1 MNEETL
7 RALTQLLALVTL
19 QDGVI
24 TETERNYVINLY
36 RQDLDPVTLNTYI
49 RSFDQLSGYDRQK
62 KKTDTPRKQGP
73 ITLNDT
79 VKTLAICNKL
89 NKILEIKQKVF
100 LLLKVLQLI
109 AVDGH
114 FSIHRKRIIE
124 TISAVFN
131 LKTSE
136 LEIIEEFVF
145 YRPGRNIDHNE
156 ILIVNAKEGAGSS
169 NQHIHA
175 ELSGELIFLK
185 LASTDMYFL
194 KYYGDEEIILN
205 GFMMNPGMVY
215 MFTNG
220 STIKTHQ
227 GLAIYFSDLIRK
239 YLREFNPVRIS
250 LNADQV
256 TFKFSNSEI
265 GLQNFTIS
273 EEEGKLIGI
282 LGASGSG
289 KTTLLN
295 VLAGIYKPSEGEIR
309 INGID
314 IHAPNFKRKLKGM
327 VGYISQDDML
337 IEELTLYQNLY
348 YNAKLCFA
356 DLQDRDIRRKVKDI
370 LKTLG
375 LWERKDMQVG
385 NVLNKKISGGQRKR
399 LNIALELIRE
409 PSILFVDEPTSGL
422 SSRDS
427 ENVMDLLKELT
438 YRGKLVFVVIHQ
450 PSSDIYKLFD
460 RVIILD
466 DEGYTIYY
474 GNPIEAVTYFKGATR
489 QLDKERGICP
499 TCGNLNPEQ
508 IFNIVEEK
516 LVDEYGNFTD
526 IRKVKPAQWAKL
538 FEKNFSIKRI
548 EDKISTPEQK
558 LKIPS
563 RWNQIGI
570 FIRRDVLSKLS
581 DRQYLVINLL
591 EAPLLAFILAGIVR
605 YQNARDGTAYL
616 FRFNDNIPVYF
627 IMSIIVAL
635 FFGLMVSAEEII
647 HDRKILKRE
656 GFLNLSRNSYLLS
669 KLTVLFVIS
678 AAQTLSFTVVGNL
691 ILEIKG
697 MILPFWIIL
706 FTVSCF
712 GNILGLNI
720 SDTFRSTVTVYILIP
735 LLIIP
740 QMVLSGLFVNFD
752 KIHESIG
759 NKAKVP
765 LIADLM
771 TSRWAFE
778 AMAVYQFI
786 NNEYESLFYPIDQTI
801 AQADYKS
808 TYFTEKL
815 EDLTEEALFLAGS
828 KEQWNT
834 GKTTDM
840 KGKWKKNRIKTNLT
854 ILENEFRLE
863 SSIPDHWSE
872 QALSFSS
879 DSFNQNEAE
888 KIYSAISRIKKYYRQ
903 EAKKALIM
911 KDEMIRILESPLYY
925 ENLDLLKNEYYNE
938 TLADIVRNV
947 GTKEKV
953 MEYRGRLAQL
963 IDPVF
968 EMDFKPKSPFD
979 YRTHLFAPR
988 KQLIGLEMP
997 TGAFNIFIIWTQSFI
1012 LYFTLYFQVF
1022 RKAIN
1027 SMKYKSWRYLSARG
1041 N

>member
-7 RALTQLLALVTL
+7 QALTQLLVLVTL

-24 TETERNYVINLY
+24 TETEHNYVINLY
-36 RQDLDPVTLNTYI
+36 RQDLDPATMNDYI
-49 RSFDQLSGYDRQK
+49 QSFDKLSGYDRQK
-62 KKTDTPRKQGP
+62 KKTDIPRKQLP
-73 ITLNDT
+73 ISLNDT

-100 LLLKVLQLI
+100 LLLKVLQLV
-109 AVDGH
+109 AVDGR
-114 FSIHRKRIIE
+114 FSIPRKKIIE

-131 LKTSE
+131 IRTQE
-136 LEIIEEFVF
+136 QEIIEEFVF
-145 YRPGRNIDHNE
+145 YRPGKKIDHNE
-156 ILIVNAKEGAGSS
+156 ILIVNDKGPAESAT
-169 NQHIHA
+169 QHIQA

-185 LASTDMYFL
+185 LASTDMYFV

-205 GFMMNPGMVY
+205 GFIMNPGMVY

-220 STIKTHQ
+220 SAIKTYQ
-227 GLAIYFSDLIRK
+227 GRAIYFSDLIRK
-239 YLREFNPVRIS
+239 YLKEFNPERIS
-250 LNADQV
+250 LNADHI
-256 TFKFSNSEI
+256 TFKFTPSII
-265 GLQNFTIS
+265 GLQNFSIS

-295 VLAGIYKPSEGEIR
+295 VLAGIYKPSQGTVR

-314 IHAPNFKRKLKGM
+314 IHTPGFKRKLKGM

-337 IEELTLYQNLY
+337 IEELTIYQNLY

-356 DLQDRDIRRKVKDI
+356 DLPDRTIREKVKDI

-375 LWERKDMQVG
+375 LWDRKDMQVG

-409 PSILFVDEPTSGL
+409 PSILFIDEPTSGL

-466 DEGYTIYY
+466 DGGYTIYY
-474 GNPIEAVTYFKGATR
+474 GNPTEAVTYFKEATR

-499 TCGNLNPEQ
+499 VCGNVNPEQ

-516 LVDEYGNFTD
+516 IVDEYGIFTD
-526 IRKVKPAQWAKL
+526 IRKVRPVQWAEL
-538 FEKNFSIKRI
+538 FQKNSSVNRI
-548 EDKISTPEQK
+548 EDKISIPEQK

-570 FIRRDVLSKLS
+570 FIRRDVLTKLS

-591 EAPLLAFILAGIVR
+591 EAPVLAFILAGIVR
-605 YQNARDGTAYL
+605 YQNAQGDTTYL
-616 FRFNDNIPVYF
+616 FRLNENIPVYF

-669 KLTVLFVIS
+669 KLSVLFIIS
-678 AAQTLSFTVVGNL
+678 AIQTLSFTLIGNL

-697 MILPFWIIL
+697 MVLPFWLIL
-706 FTVSCF
+706 FSVSCF
-712 GNILGLNI
+712 GNMLGLNI

-740 QMVLSGLFVNFD
+740 QMVLSGLFVSFD
-752 KIHESIG
+752 KINEIIG

-771 TSRWAFE
+771 ISRWAFE
-778 AMAVYQFI
+778 AMSVYQFI
-786 NNEYESLFYPIDQTI
+786 HNEYEKQFYPIDQKI

-808 TYFTEKL
+808 TYFAEKL
-815 EDLTEEALFLAGS
+815 EDLTDEALMLVKQQQENDNNAS
-828 KEQWNT
+828 ILEEEWEK
-834 GKTTDM
+834 
-840 KGKWKKNRIKTNLT
+840 KGIKSNLT
-854 ILENEFRLE
+854 ILENEFRYE
-863 SSIPDHWSE
+863 SANTD
-872 QALSFSS
+872 L
-879 DSFNQNEAE
+879 FNGQVIHFRPETFDADDAE
-888 KIYSAISRIKKYYRQ
+888 KIYAFISRMKNYYRQ
-903 EAKKALIM
+903 ETNAALLK
-911 KDEMIRILESPLYY
+911 KDEMIHILEDAPYN
-925 ENLDLLKNEYYNE
+925 ENLALLKNENYNE
-938 TLADIVRNV
+938 TLADIVRNI
-947 GTKEKV
+947 GTNERV
-953 MEYRGRLAQL
+953 IEYHGRLAQL

-968 EMDFKPKSPFD
+968 QGVPMPKSPFD
-979 YRTHLFAPR
+979 YRTHLFAPG
-988 KQLIGLEMP
+988 KKIFGFYIP
-997 TGAFNIFIIWTQSFI
+997 TYSFNLAILWLFSFL
-1012 LYFTLYFQVF
+1012 LYITLYFQVF
-1022 RKAIN
+1022 KRILL
-1027 SMKYKSWRYLSARG
+1027 SMKYKRPEYLVAPG